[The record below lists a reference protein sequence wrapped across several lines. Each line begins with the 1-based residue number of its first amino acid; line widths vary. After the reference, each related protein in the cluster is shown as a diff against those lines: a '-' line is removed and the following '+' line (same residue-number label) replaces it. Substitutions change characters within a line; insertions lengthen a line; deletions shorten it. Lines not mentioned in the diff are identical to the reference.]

1 MEENKPENNQWRP
14 VQIQTILVPTDSV

>member
-14 VQIQTILVPTDSV
+14 V